1 MERPIGI
8 LLSNLGTPEAPTT
21 PAVRRYL
28 RQFLTDP
35 RVIDIPWLPRQILVN
50 CVIAP
55 FRAPRSARAYA
66 SIWSPE
72 GSPLMVHSCA
82 LGSEI
87 ANRLGPDYRVA
98 LGMRYGNPS
107 MENAFGWL
115 ASEGCREIRL
125 VPLYPHEAEAT
136 TGSTRAE
143 FERVARRTDPSIRTS
158 IAGEFA
164 ELPGFV
170 EAQAD
175 IARTVLSKSPAED
188 RHVLFSY
195 HGLPERHVLRGDP
208 SGIHCLVGS
217 NCCDALGDKNRHCY
231 RAQCHA
237 TSRALARALDLAPG
251 TWSTSFQ
258 SRLGR
263 IPWIGPHTDEV
274 VRELAGRSVRNL
286 VVLTPS
292 FVADCIETLEE
303 IEQGLRRQFL
313 GLGGGSFAVVPCV
326 NKHPRWVDAVV
337 EMARMGR

>member
-21 PAVRRYL
+21 AAVRRYL

-35 RVIDIPWLPRQILVN
+35 RVIDIPWLPRQLLVN

-55 FRAPRSARAYA
+55 FRAPHSARAYA

-82 LGSEI
+82 LGAEV

-107 MENAFGWL
+107 IENAFGWL

-143 FERVARRTDPSIRTS
+143 FERVAHRIAPDLPFS
-158 IAGEFA
+158 IAPPFP

-170 EAQAD
+170 EAQTALARD
-175 IARTVLSKSPAED
+175 ILAKSPSEN
-188 RHVLFSY
+188 RHVLLSY

-208 SGIHCLVGS
+208 SGVHCLVGS
-217 NCCDALGDKNRHCY
+217 NCCDSLSDRNRHCY

-237 TSRALARALDLAPG
+237 TSRALARALDIAPG
-251 TWSTSFQ
+251 EWSTSFQ

-263 IPWIGPHTDEV
+263 IPWIGPHTDAV
-274 VRELAGRSVRNL
+274 VRELAEKGVRNL

-292 FVADCIETLEE
+292 FVAECLETLEE
-303 IEQGLRRQFL
+303 IGQGQRRQFL
-313 GLGGGSFAVVPCV
+313 SLGGESFALVPCV
-326 NKHPRWVDAVV
+326 NRHPLWVDAVV
-337 EMARMGR
+337 GMARRG